1 MSHNSTGS
9 SIPYR
14 IGSFNSNSLNVRLFV
29 IVVAFVAVD
38 RTALC
43 CRNCSRS
50 FNESDRPV
58 PSYPLI
64 VDERN
69 TK

>member
-14 IGSFNSNSLNVRLFV
+14 IGSFNSNSFNVRLFV
-29 IVVAFVAVD
+29 VVFVAVVK
-38 RTALC
+38 TALC